1 VGHERAA
8 CTVPVRGWSHETDE
22 AVVVETT
29 VQLGYSEGIIL
40 GLGIV
45 LLACVLYSIP
55 RTVVLGSILLT
66 GYLGGAVATHVRV
79 EDGPFPVFFPVI
91 MGALLWGGLF
101 FRDRRLR
108 ELIPVRTS
116 QCLTTRA

>member
-1 VGHERAA
+1 MGHERAA

-91 MGALLWGGLF
+91 MGALLWGGLSF
-101 FRDRRLR
+101 AIDG
-108 ELIPVRTS
+108 
-116 QCLTTRA
+116 CAN